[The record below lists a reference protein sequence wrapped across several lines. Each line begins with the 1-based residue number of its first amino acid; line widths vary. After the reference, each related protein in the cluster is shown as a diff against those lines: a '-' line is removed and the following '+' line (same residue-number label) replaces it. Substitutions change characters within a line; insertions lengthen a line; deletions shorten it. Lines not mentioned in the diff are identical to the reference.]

1 MLDYTVRLRGWC
13 KTCGTAQRL
22 IFGVLCLGF
31 AARAQSFHA
40 GVLYPTQ
47 NGPMAAATADFNGD
61 GKLDLAVANAASSSV
76 TISLGKGDG
85 SFNAGATVAVPGNC
99 LVTGLVAGDF
109 NGDGKADLLAICG
122 FQTTIWV
129 LPGLGSGQFGAAI
142 ATHLPQLA
150 LMGFGIEVSF
160 QGAAVAD
167 LNGDGKLDLAIG
179 LGSSDL
185 SSFSLDLMLGKGDGT
200 FGAPSPVVSTS
211 AIPANVVAADLDGD
225 GKQDLVVTFTQ
236 LGNPP
241 VSSLMVLRGD
251 GKGSFQQIA
260 SYPLATINLLGFI
273 VVADVNGDGI
283 PDLIVAGLNSA
294 QGNSQN
300 VESTLTVFIGTGGGS
315 LRQTFSATEQ
325 GLLLGLLAADF
336 RGTGTPDLIE
346 NIANAGIFTGGGATI
361 LNTRAGNKD
370 GTFQNPV
377 TIPLPAGLAPFWLS
391 LLAADWNGDG
401 LPDLAFVSL
410 PPILNMNLSNVSGNG
425 LAELVP
431 FVDGFPQGNLVVMLN
446 AAPPLIVVSN
456 PQLQF
461 SYTAGGSAPPS
472 QAIAVSSARNSG
484 VNWTAAATVPW
495 LKVSPASGTVPASI
509 TVSVTAELAA
519 NTYTG
524 AVKIV
529 PAGAVD
535 LPLTVPVTL
544 VVSAATVG
552 PNITAVL
559 NGASF
564 QAGFEAGSWVTIKGT
579 NLANTNPGRI
589 WRTDEV
595 VNGVLPTS
603 LDGVSVTID
612 GLAAYVYYISPT
624 QINVQAPSDGGQG
637 QVNVVVKNN
646 GTASAA
652 FPATLQPFAPAF
664 FQYTLTPYAIATRYP
679 DNALIGNP
687 SVIPGTVAAKPGD
700 VLILWA
706 TGFGP
711 TDPPTPA
718 GIAVTGAPKAATLP
732 SITVGGVPVTTIYAV
747 LSPGSAGLY
756 QIAVQLPA
764 SLPAGIAVVQASI
777 GGVQSPG
784 GVDLLVGN

>member
-1 MLDYTVRLRGWC
+1 
-13 KTCGTAQRL
+13 
-22 IFGVLCLGF
+22 
-31 AARAQSFHA
+31 
-40 GVLYPTQ
+40 
-47 NGPMAAATADFNGD
+47 MAAATADFNGD
-61 GKLDLAVANAASSSV
+61 GKLDLAVGNAASSSV
-76 TISLGKGDG
+76 SISLGKGDG
-85 SFNAGATVAVPGNC
+85 SFTAGATVAIPSNC
-99 LVTGLVAGDF
+99 LVTSLAAGDF
-109 NGDGKADLLAICG
+109 NGDGKVDLLVICG

-142 ATHLPQLA
+142 ATRLPQLA
-150 LMGFGIEVSF
+150 LVGFGKEVSF

-167 LNGDGKLDLAIG
+167 FNGDGKLDLAIG
-179 LGSSDL
+179 IGNTNL
-185 SSFSLDLMLGKGDGT
+185 SFYSLDLMAGNGDGT
-200 FGAPSPVVSTS
+200 FGALSPVVSTG

-225 GKQDLVVTFTQ
+225 GKQDLVVAFVQPGDT
-236 LGNPP
+236 P

-251 GKGSFQQIA
+251 GKGSFQQLA
-260 SYPLATINLLGFI
+260 SYPLATINFLGFT
-273 VVADVNGDGI
+273 VVADVNRDGI
-283 PDLIVAGLNSA
+283 PDVIVAGLNGA
-294 QGNSQN
+294 PGDSQN
-300 VESTLTVFIGTGGGS
+300 VVSALTVYTGRGDGS
-315 LRQTFSATEQ
+315 LKQNFSATEQ
-325 GLLLGLLAADF
+325 GVMLGLLAADF

-346 NIANAGIFTGGGATI
+346 NIATAGIFTGAAGATFV
-361 LNTRAGNKD
+361 NARAGNGD

-377 TIPLPAGLAPFWLS
+377 TLPLPAGLAPFWLS
-391 LLAADWNGDG
+391 LVAGDWNGDG

-410 PPILNMNLSNVSGNG
+410 PSILNIASFVSGG
-425 LAELVP
+425 LAQLVP
-431 FVDGFPQGNLVVMLN
+431 FYDGFPQGNLVVMLN
-446 AAPPLIVVSN
+446 AAPPLIAVSN

-461 SYTAGGSAPPS
+461 SYTAGGSAPIS
-472 QAIAVSSARNSG
+472 QAIAVSNPRG
-484 VNWTAAATVPW
+484 GTLHWTATATVPW
-495 LKVSPASGTVPASI
+495 LKVSPASGTAPSSI
-509 TVSVTAELAA
+509 NVSVANGLAA

-524 AVKIV
+524 AVEIAA
-529 PAGAVD
+529 AGAAD

-552 PNITAVL
+552 PNISAVV

-564 QAGFEAGSWVTIKGT
+564 QAGFEAGSWVTIQGS

-603 LDGVSVTID
+603 LDGVSVTIN

-624 QINVQAPSDGGQG
+624 QINVQAPSDTKLGP
-637 QVNVVVKNN
+637 VNVVVKNN
-646 GTASAA
+646 GAASAA
-652 FPATLQPFAPAF
+652 FPATLQQFAPAF
-664 FQYTLTPYAIATRYP
+664 FQYTLQDTLTPYAIATRYP

-687 SVIPGTVAAKPGD
+687 SAIPGTVAAKPGD

-732 SITVGGVPVTTIYAV
+732 SILVGGVAVTPIYAV

-756 QIAVQLPA
+756 QIAIQLPA
-764 SLPAGIAVVQASI
+764 SLPTGVAVVQAST

-784 GVDLLVGN
+784 GVDLFVAK

>member
-1 MLDYTVRLRGWC
+1 MRDSGW
-13 KTCGTAQRL
+13 L
-22 IFGVLCLGF
+22 VFGVLCLGF
-31 AARAQSFHA
+31 AARAQSFHS
-40 GVLYPTQ
+40 GVQYPTQ
-47 NGPMAAATADFNGD
+47 NGPMAMAAADFNGD
-61 GKLDLAVANAASSSV
+61 GKLDLAVGNAASSSV
-76 TISLGKGDG
+76 SIFLGKGDG
-85 SFNAGATVAVPGNC
+85 SFNAGATVAIPGNC
-99 LVTGLVAGDF
+99 LVTSLIAGDF

-142 ATHLPQLA
+142 ATHLLQLA

-167 LNGDGKLDLAIG
+167 FNGDGKLDLAIS
-179 LGSSDL
+179 LGNTDL
-185 SSFSLDLMLGKGDGT
+185 SFFSLDLMLGKGDGT
-200 FGAPSPVVSTS
+200 FGSPSPVISTGE
-211 AIPANVVAADLDGD
+211 IPANVVAADLDGD
-225 GKQDLVVTFTQ
+225 GKQDLVVAFSQ
-236 LGNPP
+236 PGDPP

-260 SYPLATINLLGFI
+260 SYPLATINLIGFI
-273 VVADVNGDGI
+273 AVADVNRDGI
-283 PDLIVAGLNSA
+283 PDVIVAGLNSA
-294 QGNSQN
+294 LSDSQN
-300 VESTLTVFIGTGGGS
+300 VESILTVFTGGGNGS
-315 LRQTFSATEQ
+315 LKQTFSATEQ

-346 NIANAGIFTGGGATI
+346 DIASTGIFTGAADATI
-361 LNTRAGNKD
+361 LNTRAGNGD

-377 TIPLPAGLAPFWLS
+377 AIPLPAGLAPFWLG
-391 LLAADWNGDG
+391 LLAGDWNGDG

-410 PPILNMNLSNVSGNG
+410 PSILNFSSFVGNG
-425 LAELVP
+425 LADLVP
-431 FVDGFPQGNLVVMLN
+431 FFDGFPQGNLVVMLN
-446 AAPPLIVVSN
+446 AAPPLIAVSS

-461 SYTAGGSAPPS
+461 SYTAGGAAPPS
-472 QAIAVSSARNSG
+472 QAIAVSNPRSG
-484 VNWTAAATVPW
+484 TLNWTATATIPW
-495 LKVSPASGTVPASI
+495 LKASPASGTAPSSFN
-509 TVSVTAELAA
+509 VSVAAGLAA

-524 AVKIV
+524 AVTIAA
-529 PAGAVD
+529 AGFAD

-544 VVSAATVG
+544 VVSSATVG

-624 QINVQAPSDGGQG
+624 QINVQAPSDSSQG

-646 GTASAA
+646 GTVSAA

-664 FQYTLTPYAIATRYP
+664 FLYTLTPYAIATRYP
-679 DNALIGNP
+679 DNALVGNP

-700 VLILWA
+700 VLIFWA

-718 GIAVTGAPKAATLP
+718 GIAVTGAPKATLP
-732 SITVGGVPVTTIYAV
+732 SISVGGVPVTTIYAV

-784 GVDLLVGN
+784 GVNLFVGN